1 MNEGYQYQGDPMASM
16 GVYGQGYG
24 APYSAEVTP
33 ELGQH
38 DYEQD
43 QYYNTAENQEEDQFL
58 GFSEGKPRE
67 GLYALFEK
75 ISLTPKTIR
84 VGNVDKHE
92 LGDLGISV
100 REGMRVAM
108 IGTTFGHKMFAQFF
122 FDQANIVTESSMA
135 KRGWFQ
141 ELFVTSKR
149 SAERMTGTMNPNRPG
164 PTPGEP
170 QSKWS
175 KLFGSKAQAQPQ
187 PPA

>member
-1 MNEGYQYQGDPMASM
+1 MSGEYQGDPMASM
-16 GVYGQGYG
+16 GVYGAGYG
-24 APYSAEVTP
+24 APYSQDVTP
-33 ELGQH
+33 DVSQSE
-38 DYEQD
+38 YEHD

-108 IGTTFGHKMFAQFF
+108 IGETFGHKRFAQFF
-122 FDQANIVTESSMA
+122 YDQANIVTESSMA

-149 SAERMTGTMNPNRPG
+149 SAERMTGTISPMRMG

-175 KLFGSKAQAQPQ
+175 KLFGSKAPAQA
-187 PPA
+187 PPAQ